1 MTHPDMKQVDAVL
14 LAGGKGTRLAE
25 HTREIPKPLVPVG
38 GRPII
43 EYLLGRLKAAGIVRV
58 HLCVNHLAHMLEE
71 VLADGSR
78 FGLKIKYW
86 DEEKP
91 LSTVG
96 PLRQIDKLS
105 DNFIVANGDVL
116 TDLDLAELYRYHLES
131 NSRLTVAT
139 YKRPTKI
146 DYGVLEVGDDRRVT
160 GFREKPVYDFT
171 VSMGI
176 YVFSRSLLDD
186 LPPAG
191 PFGFDDLMYRMLE
204 NGEPVATFPYDGYWL
219 DVGRPDDLVQANRDI
234 EGMKGKF

>member
-1 MTHPDMKQVDAVL
+1 
-14 LAGGKGTRLAE
+14 
-25 HTREIPKPLVPVG
+25 
-38 GRPII
+38 
-43 EYLLGRLKAAGIVRV
+43 
-58 HLCVNHLAHMLEE
+58 MLEE

-78 FGLKIKYW
+78 FGLDIKFW
-86 DEEKP
+86 NEQKP

-116 TDLDLAELYRYHLES
+116 TDLDLAELYRYHLKS

-146 DYGVLEVGDDRRVT
+146 DYGVLEVGDDRRAT

-186 LPPAG
+186 LPLEE

-204 NGEPVATFPYDGYWL
+204 GNEPVTTYPYDGYWL
-219 DVGRPDDLVQANRDI
+219 DIGRPEDLVQANRDI
-234 EGMKGKF
+234 EGMGGKFT